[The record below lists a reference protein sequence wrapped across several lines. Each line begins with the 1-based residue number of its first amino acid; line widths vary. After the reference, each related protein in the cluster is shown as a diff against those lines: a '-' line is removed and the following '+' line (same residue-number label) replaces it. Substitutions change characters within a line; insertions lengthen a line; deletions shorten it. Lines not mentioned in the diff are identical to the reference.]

1 MEMMNRAI
9 EGASDFQE
17 MMRKLQQRREVGTI
31 RPQYA
36 HEIEAAQKAKTL
48 PPKRPGEN
56 RRDYRARVLAAQK
69 VAA

>member
-9 EGASDFQE
+9 EDASDFQE

-36 HEIEAAQKAKTL
+36 HEMEAAQQRKPL

-56 RRDYRARVLAAQK
+56 RRDYRARVLSVQGGK
-69 VAA
+69 